1 MFPDKVLTR
10 SSAKPWQRWQS
21 KNTAPNLP
29 DEIRQVGLHLHLLM
43 GLRPHL
49 AFFFL
54 LIAVSVQAAGQKQG
68 QQYYLK
74 PDQTADLAAGTK
86 LNTAKQSCENWA
98 VAAGLETM
106 LQQQSVPLD
115 QSFWVMRLNGGEL
128 CVNDTPTIDALTQAV
143 DKEFVLDD
151 GRHVRLEIHFEPG
164 PPVNVDPV
172 ISGLK
177 LQHVTLL
184 LWRGHPYYLTGVTY
198 DERIGRDGTRF
209 FEVKEIRLANTYP
222 KLPGVTFLKGR
233 DDPAEI
239 QGIMS
244 VSATTL

>member
-1 MFPDKVLTR
+1 MR
-10 SSAKPWQRWQS
+10 
-21 KNTAPNLP
+21 
-29 DEIRQVGLHLHLLM
+29 G
-43 GLRPHL
+43 RPH
-49 AFFFL
+49 FVIVFL
-54 LIAVSVQAAGQKQG
+54 LITLSLQAADQKQG

-74 PDQTADLAAGTK
+74 PDQTADLAAETK

-98 VAAGLETM
+98 IAAGLETI
-106 LQQQSVPLD
+106 LQQQNVPLD

-128 CVNDTPTIDALTQAV
+128 CVDDLPTIDALKLV
-143 DKEFVLDD
+143 VNRDFVLDD

-172 ISGLK
+172 IAALK
-177 LQHVTLL
+177 LQQVTLL
-184 LWRGHPYYLTGVTY
+184 LWRGHPYFLTGMTY

-222 KLPGVTFLKGR
+222 KMPGVTFQKGR

-239 QGIMS
+239 QGILN

>member
-1 MFPDKVLTR
+1 MRVR
-10 SSAKPWQRWQS
+10 
-21 KNTAPNLP
+21 
-29 DEIRQVGLHLHLLM
+29 LHF
-43 GLRPHL
+43 
-49 AFFFL
+49 AAFFL
-54 LIAVSVQAAGQKQG
+54 LIALSVQAADQKQK

-74 PDQTADLAAGTK
+74 PDQTADVAAETK

-106 LQQQSVPLD
+106 LQRQNVSLD

-128 CVNDTPTIDALTQAV
+128 CLSDLPTIDALTQVV

-164 PPVNVDPV
+164 PPVNVDP
-172 ISGLK
+172 IIAGLK
-177 LQHVTLL
+177 QQQVTLL

-222 KLPGVTFLKGR
+222 NLPGVTFQKGR

-239 QGIMS
+239 QGILS
-244 VSATTL
+244 VKVLQP

>member
-1 MFPDKVLTR
+1 MRVR
-10 SSAKPWQRWQS
+10 
-21 KNTAPNLP
+21 
-29 DEIRQVGLHLHLLM
+29 LHF
-43 GLRPHL
+43 
-49 AFFFL
+49 AAFFL
-54 LIAVSVQAAGQKQG
+54 LIALSVQAADQKQR

-74 PDQTADLAAGTK
+74 ADQTADLAPETK
-86 LNTAKQSCENWA
+86 LNTARQSCENWA

-172 ISGLK
+172 IAGLK

>member
-1 MFPDKVLTR
+1 MRDRLH
-10 SSAKPWQRWQS
+10 SA
-21 KNTAPNLP
+21 
-29 DEIRQVGLHLHLLM
+29 V
-43 GLRPHL
+43 
-49 AFFFL
+49 FFL
-54 LIAVSVQAAGQKQG
+54 LIMLSLQSAGQKQG

-74 PDQTADLAAGTK
+74 PNQTADLSAETK
-86 LNTAKQSCENWA
+86 LSKARQNCENWA

-106 LQQQSVPLD
+106 LQRQNVPLD

-128 CVNDTPTIDALTQAV
+128 CLSDMPTIDALTQAV
-143 DKEFVLDD
+143 NKEFVLDD

-164 PPVNVDPV
+164 PPVNVDP
-172 ISGLK
+172 IIAGLK
-177 LQHVTLL
+177 QQQVTLL

-209 FEVKEIRLANTYP
+209 FEVKEIRLANTYA
-222 KLPGVTFLKGR
+222 KLPGVTFQKGR

-239 QGIMS
+239 QGILS

>member
-1 MFPDKVLTR
+1 MRGRTHFAV
-10 SSAKPWQRWQS
+10 
-21 KNTAPNLP
+21 
-29 DEIRQVGLHLHLLM
+29 
-43 GLRPHL
+43 
-49 AFFFL
+49 FFL
-54 LIAVSVQAAGQKQG
+54 LIALSLQAADQKQG

-74 PDQTADLAAGTK
+74 PDQTADLSAETK

-106 LQQQSVPLD
+106 LQRQNVQLD
-115 QSFWVMRLNGGEL
+115 QNFWVMRMNGGEL
-128 CVNDTPTIDALTQAV
+128 CVDDTPTIDALKLV
-143 DKEFVLDD
+143 VNHDFVLDD
-151 GRHVRLEIHFEPG
+151 GRHVRLEIQFTPG
-164 PPVNVDPV
+164 PPVSIDS
-172 ISGLK
+172 IIAGLK
-177 LQHVTLL
+177 LQQVTLL

-222 KLPGVTFLKGR
+222 KLPGATFLKGR

-239 QGIMS
+239 QGILS

>member
-1 MFPDKVLTR
+1 MR
-10 SSAKPWQRWQS
+10 AK
-21 KNTAPNLP
+21 
-29 DEIRQVGLHLHLLM
+29 LHF
-43 GLRPHL
+43 
-49 AFFFL
+49 AVFFL
-54 LIAVSVQAAGQKQG
+54 LIALSVHAVDQKQK

-74 PDQTADLAAGTK
+74 PDQTADLAAETK

-106 LQQQSVPLD
+106 LQRQNVSLD

-128 CVNDTPTIDALTQAV
+128 CLSDLPTIDALTQVV

-164 PPVNVDPV
+164 PPANVDP
-172 ISGLK
+172 IIGGLK
-177 LQHVTLL
+177 QQQVTLL

-222 KLPGVTFLKGR
+222 NLPGVTFQKGR

-239 QGIMS
+239 QGILS
-244 VSATTL
+244 VKVLQP

>member
-1 MFPDKVLTR
+1 MR
-10 SSAKPWQRWQS
+10 S
-21 KNTAPNLP
+21 
-29 DEIRQVGLHLHLLM
+29 RQHFAV
-43 GLRPHL
+43 
-49 AFFFL
+49 FFL
-54 LIAVSVQAAGQKQG
+54 LIPLAMQATDQKQG

-74 PDQTADLAAGTK
+74 PDQTADLVAETK
-86 LNTAKQSCENWA
+86 LNTANQNCENWA

-106 LQQQSVPLD
+106 LQQQNVFLD

-128 CVNDTPTIDALTQAV
+128 CLDNMPHIDALKLMV
-143 DKEFVLDD
+143 NRDFVLDD

-172 ISGLK
+172 IAGLK
-177 LQHVTLL
+177 LQQVTLL
-184 LWRGHPYYLTGVTY
+184 LWRGHSYYLTGVTY

-233 DDPAEI
+233 DNPEEI
-239 QGIMS
+239 QGILS